1 MKITLEFSTGQEL
14 DCRMLEGAMT
24 AMSRCLLNH
33 LSSEDVVSEPTAEG
47 DALEEVSAEAVA
59 PVEEKPLVVQPKAR
73 KPRKSTKTE
82 KKEAEPALSAESPAD
97 SEGEGEAPQ
106 TKQEQSDLPF
116 SEGEETDS
124 KPQSEPA
131 PQPVQQ
137 PTAPTMTAAEFR
149 QVIDIDLNGPFIVS
163 KAVIPSMIKK
173 GHGKIINICSMMSE
187 LGRETVSAYAAAK
200 GGLKMLTRNICSEYG
215 EYNIQC
221 NGIGPGYIATP
232 QTAPLRERQPDGSR
246 HPFDSFIV
254 AKTPAARWGT
264 PEDLQGPAVFLASE
278 ASNFVN
284 GLVLYV
290 DGGILAYI
298 GKQPK

>member
-33 LSSEDVVSEPTAEG
+33 LSSDVVSEPAAEG

-116 SEGEETDS
+116 AEGEETDS
-124 KPQSEPA
+124 KPQSEPVS
-131 PQPVQQ
+131 QPAQQ

-149 QVIDIDLNGPFIVS
+149 QKLV
-163 KAVIPSMIKK
+163 
-173 GHGKIINICSMMSE
+173 E
-187 LGRETVSAYAAAK
+187 LRAQLGVQME
-200 GGLKMLTRNICSEYG
+200 
-215 EYNIQC
+215 
-221 NGIGPGYIATP
+221 TP
-232 QTAPLRERQPDGSR
+232 QALQLSR
-246 HPFDSFIV
+246 TIS
-254 AKTPAARWGT
+254 ARCNHLYGT
-264 PEDLQGPAVFLASE
+264 TKPSTLPGDKLYEFVHNEMMNLTWNADHTDFEDPIQF
-278 ASNFVN
+278 
-284 GLVLYV
+284 
-290 DGGILAYI
+290 
-298 GKQPK
+298 

>member
-33 LSSEDVVSEPTAEG
+33 LSSDVVSEPTAEG

-106 TKQEQSDLPF
+106 TNQEQSDLPF
-116 SEGEETDS
+116 AEGEETDS

-131 PQPVQQ
+131 PQPKPVPQPEPVSQPVQQ

-149 QVIDIDLNGPFIVS
+149 QKLV
-163 KAVIPSMIKK
+163 
-173 GHGKIINICSMMSE
+173 E
-187 LGRETVSAYAAAK
+187 LRAQLGVE
-200 GGLKMLTRNICSEYG
+200 ME
-215 EYNIQC
+215 
-221 NGIGPGYIATP
+221 TP
-232 QTAPLRERQPDGSR
+232 QALQLSR
-246 HPFDSFIV
+246 TISARCNHLYGTTKPSTLPGDKLYEFVHNEMMNLTWNADHTDFEDPIPF
-254 AKTPAARWGT
+254 
-264 PEDLQGPAVFLASE
+264 
-278 ASNFVN
+278 
-284 GLVLYV
+284 
-290 DGGILAYI
+290 
-298 GKQPK
+298 

>member
-33 LSSEDVVSEPTAEG
+33 LSSDVVSEPAAEG

-116 SEGEETDS
+116 AEGEETDS
-124 KPQSEPA
+124 KP
-131 PQPVQQ
+131 Q

-149 QVIDIDLNGPFIVS
+149 QKLV
-163 KAVIPSMIKK
+163 
-173 GHGKIINICSMMSE
+173 E
-187 LGRETVSAYAAAK
+187 LRAQLGVE
-200 GGLKMLTRNICSEYG
+200 ME
-215 EYNIQC
+215 
-221 NGIGPGYIATP
+221 TP
-232 QTAPLRERQPDGSR
+232 QALQLSR
-246 HPFDSFIV
+246 TISARCNHLYGTTKPSTLPGDKLYEFVHNEMMNLTWNADHTDFEDPIPF
-254 AKTPAARWGT
+254 
-264 PEDLQGPAVFLASE
+264 
-278 ASNFVN
+278 
-284 GLVLYV
+284 
-290 DGGILAYI
+290 
-298 GKQPK
+298 

>member
-33 LSSEDVVSEPTAEG
+33 LSSDVVSEPAAED
-47 DALEEVSAEAVA
+47 DALEEVNAEAVA

-116 SEGEETDS
+116 AEGEETDS

-131 PQPVQQ
+131 PQPQSAPQPEPKPAPQ
-137 PTAPTMTAAEFR
+137 PTVPTMTAAEFR
-149 QVIDIDLNGPFIVS
+149 QKLV
-163 KAVIPSMIKK
+163 
-173 GHGKIINICSMMSE
+173 E
-187 LGRETVSAYAAAK
+187 LRAQLGVE
-200 GGLKMLTRNICSEYG
+200 ME
-215 EYNIQC
+215 
-221 NGIGPGYIATP
+221 TP
-232 QTAPLRERQPDGSR
+232 QALQLSR
-246 HPFDSFIV
+246 VISARCNHLYGTTKPSTLPGDKLYEFVHNEMMNLTWNADHTDFEDPIPF
-254 AKTPAARWGT
+254 
-264 PEDLQGPAVFLASE
+264 
-278 ASNFVN
+278 
-284 GLVLYV
+284 
-290 DGGILAYI
+290 
-298 GKQPK
+298 

>member
-33 LSSEDVVSEPTAEG
+33 LSSDVVSEPAAEG

-116 SEGEETDS
+116 AEGDEN
-124 KPQSEPA
+124 KLQPA
-131 PQPVQQ
+131 PQPKPAPVPQPEPVSQPAQQ

-149 QVIDIDLNGPFIVS
+149 QKLV
-163 KAVIPSMIKK
+163 
-173 GHGKIINICSMMSE
+173 E
-187 LGRETVSAYAAAK
+187 LRAQLGVQME
-200 GGLKMLTRNICSEYG
+200 
-215 EYNIQC
+215 
-221 NGIGPGYIATP
+221 TP
-232 QTAPLRERQPDGSR
+232 QALQLSR
-246 HPFDSFIV
+246 TISARCNHLYGTTKPSTLPGDKLYEFVHNEMMNLTWNADHTDFEDPIPF
-254 AKTPAARWGT
+254 
-264 PEDLQGPAVFLASE
+264 
-278 ASNFVN
+278 
-284 GLVLYV
+284 
-290 DGGILAYI
+290 
-298 GKQPK
+298 

>member
-116 SEGEETDS
+116 AEGEETDS

-131 PQPVQQ
+131 PQPKTVPQPEPVSQPAQQ

-149 QVIDIDLNGPFIVS
+149 QKLV
-163 KAVIPSMIKK
+163 
-173 GHGKIINICSMMSE
+173 E
-187 LGRETVSAYAAAK
+187 LRAQLGVE
-200 GGLKMLTRNICSEYG
+200 ME
-215 EYNIQC
+215 
-221 NGIGPGYIATP
+221 TP
-232 QTAPLRERQPDGSR
+232 QALQLSR
-246 HPFDSFIV
+246 TISARCNHLYGTTKPSTLPGDKLYEFVHNEMMNLTWNADHTDFEDRMPF
-254 AKTPAARWGT
+254 
-264 PEDLQGPAVFLASE
+264 
-278 ASNFVN
+278 
-284 GLVLYV
+284 
-290 DGGILAYI
+290 
-298 GKQPK
+298 

>member
-33 LSSEDVVSEPTAEG
+33 LSSEDVVSEPTVEG

-59 PVEEKPLVVQPKAR
+59 PVEEKPLVVQSKAR

-116 SEGEETDS
+116 AEGEETDR

-131 PQPVQQ
+131 PQPKPVPQPEPVSQPVQQ

-149 QVIDIDLNGPFIVS
+149 QKLV
-163 KAVIPSMIKK
+163 
-173 GHGKIINICSMMSE
+173 E
-187 LGRETVSAYAAAK
+187 LRAQLGVE
-200 GGLKMLTRNICSEYG
+200 ME
-215 EYNIQC
+215 
-221 NGIGPGYIATP
+221 TP
-232 QTAPLRERQPDGSR
+232 QALQLSR
-246 HPFDSFIV
+246 TISARCNHLYGTTKPSTLPGDKLYEFVHNEMMNLTWNADHTDFEDPIPF
-254 AKTPAARWGT
+254 
-264 PEDLQGPAVFLASE
+264 
-278 ASNFVN
+278 
-284 GLVLYV
+284 
-290 DGGILAYI
+290 
-298 GKQPK
+298 

>member
-1 MKITLEFSTGQEL
+1 
-14 DCRMLEGAMT
+14 MLEGAMT

-116 SEGEETDS
+116 AEGEETDS

-131 PQPVQQ
+131 PQPKTVPQPEPVSQPAQQ

-149 QVIDIDLNGPFIVS
+149 QKLV
-163 KAVIPSMIKK
+163 
-173 GHGKIINICSMMSE
+173 E
-187 LGRETVSAYAAAK
+187 LRAQLGVE
-200 GGLKMLTRNICSEYG
+200 ME
-215 EYNIQC
+215 
-221 NGIGPGYIATP
+221 TP
-232 QTAPLRERQPDGSR
+232 QALQLSR
-246 HPFDSFIV
+246 TISARCNHLYGTTRPSTLPGDKLYEFVHNEMMNLTWNADHTDFEDQIPF
-254 AKTPAARWGT
+254 
-264 PEDLQGPAVFLASE
+264 
-278 ASNFVN
+278 
-284 GLVLYV
+284 
-290 DGGILAYI
+290 
-298 GKQPK
+298 

>member
-33 LSSEDVVSEPTAEG
+33 LSSEDVVSEPTVEG

-59 PVEEKPLVVQPKAR
+59 PVEEKPLVVQPKER

-97 SEGEGEAPQ
+97 SEGKGEAPQ

-116 SEGEETDS
+116 AEGEETDS

-131 PQPVQQ
+131 PPPKPVPQPEPVSQPVQQ

-149 QVIDIDLNGPFIVS
+149 QKLV
-163 KAVIPSMIKK
+163 
-173 GHGKIINICSMMSE
+173 E
-187 LGRETVSAYAAAK
+187 LRAQLGVE
-200 GGLKMLTRNICSEYG
+200 ME
-215 EYNIQC
+215 
-221 NGIGPGYIATP
+221 TP
-232 QTAPLRERQPDGSR
+232 QALQLSR
-246 HPFDSFIV
+246 TISARCNHLYGTTKPSTLPGDKLYEFVHNEMMNLTWNADHTDFEDFIPF
-254 AKTPAARWGT
+254 
-264 PEDLQGPAVFLASE
+264 
-278 ASNFVN
+278 
-284 GLVLYV
+284 
-290 DGGILAYI
+290 
-298 GKQPK
+298 

>member
-1 MKITLEFSTGQEL
+1 
-14 DCRMLEGAMT
+14 MLEGAMT

-116 SEGEETDS
+116 AEGEETDS

-131 PQPVQQ
+131 PQPKPAPQPEPVSQPVQQ

-149 QVIDIDLNGPFIVS
+149 QKLV
-163 KAVIPSMIKK
+163 
-173 GHGKIINICSMMSE
+173 E
-187 LGRETVSAYAAAK
+187 LRAQLGVE
-200 GGLKMLTRNICSEYG
+200 ME
-215 EYNIQC
+215 
-221 NGIGPGYIATP
+221 TP
-232 QTAPLRERQPDGSR
+232 QALQLSR
-246 HPFDSFIV
+246 TISARCNHLYGTTKPSTLPGDKLYEFVHNEMMNLTWNADHTDFEDPIPF
-254 AKTPAARWGT
+254 
-264 PEDLQGPAVFLASE
+264 
-278 ASNFVN
+278 
-284 GLVLYV
+284 
-290 DGGILAYI
+290 
-298 GKQPK
+298 

>member
-33 LSSEDVVSEPTAEG
+33 LSSDVVSEPAAEG

-97 SEGEGEAPQ
+97 SEREGEAPQ

-116 SEGEETDS
+116 AEGEETDS

-131 PQPVQQ
+131 PQPKPAPVQQ
-137 PTAPTMTAAEFR
+137 PAQQPTVPTMTAAEFR
-149 QVIDIDLNGPFIVS
+149 QKLV
-163 KAVIPSMIKK
+163 
-173 GHGKIINICSMMSE
+173 E
-187 LGRETVSAYAAAK
+187 LRAQLGVE
-200 GGLKMLTRNICSEYG
+200 MD
-215 EYNIQC
+215 
-221 NGIGPGYIATP
+221 TP
-232 QTAPLRERQPDGSR
+232 QALQLSR
-246 HPFDSFIV
+246 TISARCNHLYGTTKPSTLPGDKLYEFVHSEMMNLTWNADHTDFEDFIPF
-254 AKTPAARWGT
+254 
-264 PEDLQGPAVFLASE
+264 
-278 ASNFVN
+278 
-284 GLVLYV
+284 
-290 DGGILAYI
+290 
-298 GKQPK
+298 

>member
-116 SEGEETDS
+116 AEGEETDS

-131 PQPVQQ
+131 PQPKPVPQPEPVSQPVQQ

-149 QVIDIDLNGPFIVS
+149 QKLV
-163 KAVIPSMIKK
+163 
-173 GHGKIINICSMMSE
+173 E
-187 LGRETVSAYAAAK
+187 LRAQLGVE
-200 GGLKMLTRNICSEYG
+200 ME
-215 EYNIQC
+215 
-221 NGIGPGYIATP
+221 TP
-232 QTAPLRERQPDGSR
+232 QALQLSR
-246 HPFDSFIV
+246 TISARCNHLYGTTKPSTLPGDKLYEFVHNEMMNLTWNADHTDFEDPIPF
-254 AKTPAARWGT
+254 
-264 PEDLQGPAVFLASE
+264 
-278 ASNFVN
+278 
-284 GLVLYV
+284 
-290 DGGILAYI
+290 
-298 GKQPK
+298 